1 MFIIH
6 ITIGTGIFLLA
17 IPNCVN
23 KYLEIT
29 RAFILRVKIC
39 TARYHNIY
47 TVLKQTSKQKAVWS
61 SNKFVFIFTRPPYGV
76 EW

>member
-6 ITIGTGIFLLA
+6 ITIGTGVFLLA

-23 KYLEIT
+23 KYLEIS

-47 TVLKQTSKQKAVWS
+47 TFLKTNKQTKGCLE
-61 SNKFVFIFTRPPYGV
+61 F
-76 EW
+76 